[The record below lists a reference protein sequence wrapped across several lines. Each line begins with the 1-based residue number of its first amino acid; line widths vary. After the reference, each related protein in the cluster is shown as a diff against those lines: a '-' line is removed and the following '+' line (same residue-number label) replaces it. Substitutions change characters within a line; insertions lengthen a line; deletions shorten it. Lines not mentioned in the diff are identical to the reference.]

1 MLKLGLD
8 EKWVQLAMETVC
20 TTTYLVLINGKP
32 KGFVTPTRGIKQG
45 DPLSSYLFLF
55 CAEGLSAM
63 IRKIEEAR
71 NLKGIL
77 SSDGGVRLSHLL
89 FVDNSFIFCQATME
103 KCQRLLAILKQ
114 YEVTSGQA
122 INRQKTTLFFSRN
135 TRTNVKQNIQNMMGA
150 KIMDDC
156 EKYLGLPMAS
166 GKSKVNTFKDLQEK
180 ITRRV
185 MGWEKK
191 IISKARREI
200 LIKTIAQAIPTYST
214 SIFKI
219 PKTLCDTI
227 NSTMA

>member
-45 DPLSSYLFLF
+45 DPLSPYLFLF

-63 IRKIEEAR
+63 IRKAKEAR
-71 NLKGIL
+71 NLQGIL
-77 SSDGGVRLSHLL
+77 FDDGGVRLSHLL
-89 FVDNSFIFCQATME
+89 FADNSFIFCQATME

-114 YEVTSGQA
+114 YEVASGQA
-122 INRQKTTLFFSRN
+122 VNRQKTTLFFSRN

-150 KIMDDC
+150 RIMDDC

-180 ITRRV
+180 ITRNV
-185 MGWEKK
+185 MGWKKK
-191 IISKARREI
+191 IYLEGRKGN
-200 LIKTIAQAIPTYST
+200 P
-214 SIFKI
+214 
-219 PKTLCDTI
+219 
-227 NSTMA
+227 N

>member
-45 DPLSSYLFLF
+45 DPLSPYLFLF

-63 IRKIEEAR
+63 IRKAEEAR
-71 NLKGIL
+71 NLQGIP
-77 SSDGGVRLSHLL
+77 SGNGGVCLSHLL
-89 FVDNSFIFCQATME
+89 FADNSFIFCQAIME
-103 KCQRLLAILKQ
+103 KCQQLLAILKQ
-114 YEVTSGQA
+114 YDVTSRQA

-150 KIMDDC
+150 RIMDDC

-200 LIKTIAQAIPTYST
+200 LIKTIAQAIQTYSM
-214 SIFKI
+214 SIF
-219 PKTLCDTI
+219 
-227 NSTMA
+227 

>member
-45 DPLSSYLFLF
+45 DPLSPYLFLF
-55 CAEGLSAM
+55 CAEGLFAM
-63 IRKIEEAR
+63 IRKAEEAR
-71 NLKGIL
+71 NLQGIL
-77 SSDGGVRLSHLL
+77 SDDGGVCLSHLL
-89 FVDNSFIFCQATME
+89 FADNSFIFCQATME
-103 KCQRLLAILKQ
+103 KCQRLLTILKQ
-114 YEVTSGQA
+114 YEVALGQA
-122 INRQKTTLFFSRN
+122 VNRQKTTLFFSRN

-150 KIMDDC
+150 RIMDDC

-185 MGWEKK
+185 MGWKKK
-191 IISKARREI
+191 IILKAGREI
-200 LIKTIAQAIPTYST
+200 LIKTIAQAIPTYSM